1 MNNRRKSDLE
11 NPNNWDTDRIEVRQP
26 KKPNRVVFSVAFR
39 RSDFDRVSK
48 YAELSGKKT
57 SEFIREA
64 AIEKTRIHENY
75 AGYIFGSGSLGTI
88 WPTEQTPP
96 ITRTYG
102 SLIENPED
110 IIAFT
115 CG

>member
-1 MNNRRKSDLE
+1 MNNQRKSDLE
-11 NPNNWDTDRIEVRQP
+11 NLDNWDTDRIEVRQP

-64 AIEKTRIHENY
+64 AIEKTQVRDNY
-75 AGYIFGSGSLGTI
+75 ISTIFSGGSQHTSWIVDTA
-88 WPTEQTPP
+88 EMPP
-96 ITRTYG
+96 ITVLSGFPVELTNQ
-102 SLIENPED
+102 L
-110 IIAFT
+110 
-115 CG
+115 